1 MSKGIT
7 VGAWDPHL
15 EQGSFPEGVQAISD
29 ISSAEGYDM
38 VVLVTAHKACLGLD
52 WRGLLTTMRTPLLY
66 DGRRVLNL
74 ENLRSMG
81 WTPYAVGRPLDN

>member
-1 MSKGIT
+1 
-7 VGAWDPHL
+7 
-15 EQGSFPEGVQAISD
+15 
-29 ISSAEGYDM
+29 
-38 VVLVTAHKACLGLD
+38 
-52 WRGLLTTMRTPLLY
+52 MRTPLLY